1 MRTVIFVLGI
11 LLSLGG
17 CSHQSGGSTTPT
29 DPGAGGGTDPTTGG
43 SGGSGG
49 VVFAPSALNVSG
61 QLLEFD
67 TQKPL
72 TSSGTMATAAL
83 VPSPDVTVSG
93 SSFSLA
99 NVPPF
104 STFFLIAGSPPDHL
118 LTYNVPT
125 TVTDADVTGVNAYV
139 VAASYV
145 DKLRTAFAVTAKAG
159 TATVF
164 VQALDAN
171 GKAETGIAGNDV
183 LLGVSGVSGPFYLD
197 AMMQPAANTASTSAS
212 GWLVYF
218 NVPAGT
224 LKLAGANGYTV
235 QAADTPTV
243 GDAVSLVAAKVTMGT
258 APTPPPTNVSFAQ
271 TVMPI
276 FISRGCYNC
285 HSGNGDGR
293 RLGDLVLDGSPQK
306 VWTAL
311 VQTISPNFNT
321 TRVNLTTPEKSL
333 VLTMP
338 SYENPPDAH
347 PTVVFTS
354 SADPDYVKILTWI
367 KEGAK
372 NN

>member
-1 MRTVIFVLGI
+1 MRTVIVLLGL
-11 LLSLGG
+11 LLSIG
-17 CSHQSGGSTTPT
+17 CSHQSGGGMMP
-29 DPGAGGGTDPTTGG
+29 DPGTGGTGGTGGGGG
-43 SGGSGG
+43 IGTQPP
-49 VVFAPSALNVSG
+49 FAPMALNVSG
-61 QLLEFD
+61 QLAEFD

-72 TSSGTMATAAL
+72 SGSATMATAAL

-99 NVPPF
+99 NVPPY
-104 STFFLIAGSPPDHL
+104 STFFLIAGSPPDHA
-118 LTYNVPT
+118 LTYNAPT
-125 TVTDADVTGVNAYV
+125 TVTDTDVSGVTAFV
-139 VAASYV
+139 VSTSYLG
-145 DKLRTAFAVTAKAG
+145 KLRTALGVTAKAG

-164 VQALDAN
+164 VQALDAS
-171 GKAETGIAGNDV
+171 GKPETAIPGSSV
-183 LLGVSGVSGPFYLD
+183 LLGASGVSGPFYLD
-197 AMMQPAANTASTSAS
+197 ATMQAAANATSTSAS

-224 LKLAGANGYTV
+224 LKIAGSNGYTV

-243 GDAVSLVAAKVTMGT
+243 GDAVSLIAATITQGT
-258 APTPPPTNVSFAQ
+258 APMPPPTNVSFQQ

-276 FISRGCYNC
+276 FINRGCYNC

-293 RLGDLVLDGSPQK
+293 RLGDLVLDGAPMK

-311 VQTISPNFNT
+311 VQTISPNFGV
-321 TRVNLTTPEKSL
+321 TRVNLTDPPKSL

-354 SADPDYVKILTWI
+354 SSDPDYVKILTWI

-372 NN
+372 FN

>member
-1 MRTVIFVLGI
+1 MRIVIVLLGL
-11 LLSLGG
+11 LLSIG
-17 CSHQSGGSTTPT
+17 CSHQTGGMTPT
-29 DPGAGGGTDPTTGG
+29 DPGAGGGTGGTGG
-43 SGGSGG
+43 GAGTGG
-49 VVFAPSALNVSG
+49 VPFAPSALNVTG
-61 QLLEFD
+61 QLAEFD
-67 TQKPL
+67 TQQPL
-72 TSSGTMATAAL
+72 TGSATMATAAL
-83 VPSPDVTVSG
+83 VPTPDVTVSG

-104 STFFLIAGSPPDHL
+104 STFFLIAGSPPDHA

-125 TVTDADVTGVNAYV
+125 TVTDMDVSGVMAYV
-139 VAASYV
+139 VAQSYL
-145 DKLRTAFAVTAKAG
+145 DKLRTGFGVTAKAG
-159 TATVF
+159 TATLF
-164 VQALDAN
+164 VQALDAT
-171 GKAETGIAGNDV
+171 GKAEASIPGNSV
-183 LLGVSGVSGPFYLD
+183 LLGASGVSGPFYLD
-197 AMMQPAANTASTSAS
+197 ATMQPAAKATSTSSS
-212 GWLVYF
+212 GWIVYF

-235 QAADTPTV
+235 QAADTPAAS
-243 GDAVSLVAAKVTMGT
+243 DAVSLVAATITMGT
-258 APTPPPTNVSFAQ
+258 APTPPPMNVSFQQ

-285 HSGNGDGR
+285 HSGNGTGR
-293 RLGDLVLDGSPQK
+293 RLGDLVLDGAPMK

-311 VQTISPNFNT
+311 VQTVSPNFGT
-321 TRVNLTTPEKSL
+321 TRVNLTTPDKSL

-372 NN
+372 FN